1 MLELLLLPPI
11 FKGFIAMVAAGLS
24 FPLTGV
30 MVVRMN
36 LLPLRYT
43 LMHGLILG
51 GAISLALSL
60 PDLPVYVV
68 TSLLI
73 VLLMLAIG
81 RSRRLNLGVSSSF
94 LMVLSIA
101 LASLIAQ
108 KADVPAKDTL
118 DMLWGSPF
126 TISPAELSIFIALS
140 LFICLYVALDFRML
154 GLLFFDGD
162 IARTVRRD
170 APFHQGVAVLLTALT
185 VSLAMRFVGAL
196 LIDALLLL
204 PVMIAM
210 KRARGLRELFILSSV
225 TGFASSVIGYLVSLR
240 FDLPPS
246 AAVSIVSVILFIALP
261 RRKDI

>member
-1 MLELLLLPPI
+1 ML
-11 FKGFIAMVAAGLS
+11 VAGLS

-30 MVVRMN
+30 LVIRLN

-60 PDLPVYVV
+60 PELPVYVI
-68 TSLLI
+68 TSLALVVI
-73 VLLMLAIG
+73 MLLIG
-81 RSRRLNLGVSSSF
+81 RNGNVNLGVSSAF

-101 LASLIAQ
+101 LASIIAQ

-126 TISPAELSIFIALS
+126 TISNLELGCFILLSVFIIFFIA
-140 LFICLYVALDFRML
+140 VDFRAL
-154 GLLFFDGD
+154 TLIFFDRD
-162 IARTVRRD
+162 IAKTMMHNIVL
-170 APFHQGVAVLLTALT
+170 HQGFAVILTALT
-185 VSLAMRFVGAL
+185 VALAMRFVGAL

-204 PVMIAM
+204 PVMIAI
-210 KRARGLRELFILSSV
+210 KRARGLKELFVMSASIGFISS
-225 TGFASSVIGYLVSLR
+225 FAGYLISLR

-246 AAVSIVSVILFIALP
+246 AAVSMVSAIFYILLP